1 MADSIINDNEDKEGY
16 QDFVSSLS
24 QRTEELFRIPDAEVG
39 EDGTFLASIIVLRNS
54 VVFPRMISPVFIE
67 QQENFDSIQYALE
80 NGRTAVVMMPKDP
93 EQMTSFKMRDFYHVG
108 LEIAVGRLISLPEN
122 NFSTLIQGRR
132 RVVLQ
137 KIIRRTPVL
146 IGKFS
151 VNDEEVDES
160 KRLTAT
166 LRTTKNLF
174 ERCAA
179 LDKKLPEEALPFVSS
194 INDPSWI
201 SDMIATTINFSGE
214 KRRNILLTL
223 DPLKRLDLLNH
234 YLAEELQVLELESKI
249 SSKVQNEVDRSQREY
264 YLREQAKAIQDE
276 LGEGDVYSRE
286 INELRAKI
294 EKAGFGEEVRKVA
307 LKELERI
314 SMMAP
319 MSPEIGIA
327 RTYIDWLLDLPWN
340 NATEDNLD
348 INNAEMILNRD
359 HYGLKKTKDRIIE
372 YIAVR
377 SLKPKKERQP
387 ILCFV
392 GPPGTG
398 KTSIGKSI
406 AEALGREFVRIS
418 LGGVTDEAE
427 IRGHRRTYI
436 GALPGRI
443 IQTMKRAGTI
453 NPVFM
458 LDEIDKLGSDYR
470 GDPSSALLE
479 VLDPEQNNKFADHYL
494 EVDYDLSKVMF
505 ITTANTTS
513 TIPEALLDRME
524 VIEFNG
530 YVEEEKLQIVKNYL
544 LGRQID
550 ENGLTEDQIK
560 ITDEG
565 IIKLCREYTYESGVR
580 NLEREL
586 GKVCRKVARRIASK
600 EGTFYEIT
608 DKNLSDFMGPAYYF
622 QTDRETNDE
631 VGVVN
636 GLAWTSNGGDTLKI
650 EAAAF
655 EGKGS
660 LQITG
665 QIGDVMQES
674 AQAAMSFVRSHAK
687 QFNIKPDWFEKN
699 DIHIHVPEGAV
710 PKDGP
715 SAGVTLAAA
724 IISAITG
731 TKAKKNVAMTGEITL
746 RGNVLPVGGIREKLL
761 AAHRLGIKKVL
772 IPEKNMRDLEELPE
786 QAKNDLEI
794 IPLKTMDDVIF
805 HIFDGIEP
813 KMKTA
818 VKKKTVKEKAA

>member
-586 GKVCRKVARRIASK
+586 GKVCRKVARRIAGK

-818 VKKKTVKEKAA
+818 VRKKTVKEKAA

>member
-1 MADSIINDNEDKEGY
+1 MSEPLNNDDRDNY
-16 QDFVSSLS
+16 QDLVSSLS
-24 QRTEELFRIPDAEVG
+24 QRTEELFRIPDADVD
-39 EDGTFLASIIVLRNS
+39 EDGTFLASIVVLQNN

-67 QQENFDSIQYALE
+67 QEGNFDSIQYALE
-80 NGRTAVVMMPKDP
+80 NAKTAVVMMPKNP
-93 EQMTSFKMRDFYHVG
+93 EQTGAFKMRDFYHVG
-108 LEIAVGRLISLPEN
+108 LEIAVGRMISLPEN

-132 RVVLQ
+132 RVILQ

-146 IGKFS
+146 IGKFT

-160 KRLTAT
+160 RKLTAT

-179 LDKKLPEEALPFVSS
+179 LDKKLPDEALPFVIS
-194 INDPSWI
+194 INDASWI
-201 SDMIATTINFSGE
+201 SDMIATTINFSLE

-249 SSKVQNEVDRSQREY
+249 SRKVQNEVDRTQREY

-276 LGEGDVYSRE
+276 LGEGDVYNRE
-286 INELRAKI
+286 LNELRERI
-294 EKAGFGEEVRKVA
+294 ENAGFGEDVRKVA

-319 MSPEIGIA
+319 MSPEIGIS
-327 RTYIDWLLDLPWN
+327 RTYLDWLLDLPWN

-348 INNAEMILNRD
+348 ISNAEMILDRD

-443 IQTMKRAGTI
+443 VQTMKRAGTI

-513 TIPEALLDRME
+513 TIPEPLLDRME

-530 YVEEEKLQIVKNYL
+530 YVEEEKLQIVRKYL

-550 ENGLTEDQIK
+550 ENGLTEEQIQ
-560 ITDEG
+560 ITDEA

-586 GKVCRKVARRIASK
+586 GKVCRKVARRIAGNQ
-600 EGTFYEIT
+600 GTSYTIT
-608 DKNLSDFMGPAYYF
+608 DQNLAEFMGPAYYF
-622 QTDRETNDE
+622 QTEHETNDE
-631 VGVVN
+631 IGVVN

-660 LQITG
+660 QQITG

-674 AQAAMSFVRSHAK
+674 AQAVMSYVRSHAK
-687 QFNIKPDWFEKN
+687 RFNIKADWFEKY
-699 DIHIHVPEGAV
+699 DVHIHVPEGAV

-715 SAGVTLAAA
+715 SAGVTLASA
-724 IISAITG
+724 IISSITG
-731 TKAKKNVAMTGEITL
+731 VPAKKNVAMTGEITL

-761 AAHRLGIKKVL
+761 AAHRLGIRKVL

-794 IPLKTMDDVIF
+794 IPLKTMDDVIL
-805 HIFDGIEP
+805 HVFDGTEP
-813 KMKTA
+813 KMKT
-818 VKKKTVKEKAA
+818 VIRKKTVKEKAV

>member
-1 MADSIINDNEDKEGY
+1 MSEPLNNDDRDNY
-16 QDFVSSLS
+16 QDLVSSLS
-24 QRTEELFRIPDAEVG
+24 QRTEELFRIPDADVD
-39 EDGTFLASIIVLRNS
+39 EDGTFLASIVVLQNN

-67 QQENFDSIQYALE
+67 QEGNFDSIQYALE
-80 NGRTAVVMMPKDP
+80 NAKTAVVMMPKNP
-93 EQMTSFKMRDFYHVG
+93 EQTGAFKMRDFYHVG
-108 LEIAVGRLISLPEN
+108 LEIAVGRMISLPEN

-132 RVVLQ
+132 RVILQ

-146 IGKFS
+146 IGKFT

-160 KRLTAT
+160 RKLTAT

-179 LDKKLPEEALPFVSS
+179 LDKKLPDEALPFVIS
-194 INDPSWI
+194 INDASWI
-201 SDMIATTINFSGE
+201 SDMIATTINFSLE

-249 SSKVQNEVDRSQREY
+249 SRKVQNEVDRTQREY

-276 LGEGDVYSRE
+276 LGEGDVYNRE
-286 INELRAKI
+286 LNELRERI
-294 EKAGFGEEVRKVA
+294 ENAGFGEDVRKVA

-319 MSPEIGIA
+319 MSPEIGIS
-327 RTYIDWLLDLPWN
+327 RTYLDWLLDLPWN

-348 INNAEMILNRD
+348 ISNAEMILDRD

-443 IQTMKRAGTI
+443 VQTMKRAGTI

-513 TIPEALLDRME
+513 TIPEPLLDRME

-530 YVEEEKLQIVKNYL
+530 YVEEEKLQIVRKYL

-550 ENGLTEDQIK
+550 ENGLTEEQIQ
-560 ITDEG
+560 ITDEA

-586 GKVCRKVARRIASK
+586 GKVCRKVARRIAGNQ
-600 EGTFYEIT
+600 GTSYTIT
-608 DKNLSDFMGPAYYF
+608 DQNLAEFMGPAYYF
-622 QTDRETNDE
+622 QTEHETNDE
-631 VGVVN
+631 IGVVN

-674 AQAAMSFVRSHAK
+674 AQAAMSYVRSHAK
-687 QFNIKPDWFEKN
+687 RFNIKADWFEKY
-699 DIHIHVPEGAV
+699 DVHIHVPEGAV

-715 SAGVTLAAA
+715 SAGVTLASA
-724 IISAITG
+724 IISSITG
-731 TKAKKNVAMTGEITL
+731 VPAKKNVAMTGEITL

-761 AAHRLGIKKVL
+761 AAHRLGIRKVL

-794 IPLKTMDDVIF
+794 IPLKTMDDVIL
-805 HIFDGIEP
+805 HVFDGTEP
-813 KMKTA
+813 KMKT
-818 VKKKTVKEKAA
+818 VIRKKTVKEKAV